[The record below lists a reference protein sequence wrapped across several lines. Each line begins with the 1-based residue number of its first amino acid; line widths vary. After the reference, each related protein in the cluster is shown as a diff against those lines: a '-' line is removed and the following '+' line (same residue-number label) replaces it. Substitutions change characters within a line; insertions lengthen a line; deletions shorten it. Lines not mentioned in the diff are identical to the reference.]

1 MMLELDKLTAAY
13 GQAIA
18 LENLSLQIGKG
29 ELVAILGPNGAGKST
44 LLKVISRALPS
55 RGTLNFNGQS
65 LHQYSTEQVVG
76 QGICHCPEGRRLFP
90 ELSVIKNLQLG
101 AYLRHDRDAVARD
114 LERVYALFPILAE
127 RRDQIVSTLSGGQQ
141 QRVAL
146 ARSLVIEPEVL
157 LFDEPLS
164 NLDARLRRE
173 MRQEI
178 RNLQQRLGLT
188 VVYVTHDQSEAM
200 AVSDRICVMNK
211 GQIAQQG
218 APRDLYDHPADAFVA
233 GFMGEAMW
241 VRAQG
246 LPGGQG
252 LQLGD
257 WVWQDGRGHP
267 PGELELAI
275 RPEAWHLTDA
285 PSGLP
290 AQLRHCAFMG
300 SQYELTLATALG
312 HVLMMLPS
320 HVQAPRID
328 AWVHLGLSAHGVVVL
343 SRSS

>member
-1 MMLELDKLTAAY
+1 MLELDKLTAAY

-141 QRVAL
+141 QMVAIGRAL
-146 ARSLVIEPEVL
+146 MGAPQL
-157 LFDEPLS
+157 LLLDEPSVGIAHRLKMEIFAAIRKICDAGVAILVAEQDAQSALHIADRAYVLEHGSVAQEGTAKTLS
-164 NLDARLRRE
+164 SD
-173 MRQEI
+173 
-178 RNLQQRLGLT
+178 
-188 VVYVTHDQSEAM
+188 
-200 AVSDRICVMNK
+200 DRIRK
-211 GQIAQQG
+211 IYLG
-218 APRDLYDHPADAFVA
+218 VA
-233 GFMGEAMW
+233 
-241 VRAQG
+241 
-246 LPGGQG
+246 
-252 LQLGD
+252 
-257 WVWQDGRGHP
+257 
-267 PGELELAI
+267 
-275 RPEAWHLTDA
+275 
-285 PSGLP
+285 
-290 AQLRHCAFMG
+290 
-300 SQYELTLATALG
+300 
-312 HVLMMLPS
+312 
-320 HVQAPRID
+320 
-328 AWVHLGLSAHGVVVL
+328 
-343 SRSS
+343 